1 MISLKTVRG
10 FQEVLLFVDIYAKK
24 LLGKMQSIGSC

>member
-1 MISLKTVRG
+1 MISLKNVRG

-24 LLGKMQSIGSC
+24 LLGKKCKV